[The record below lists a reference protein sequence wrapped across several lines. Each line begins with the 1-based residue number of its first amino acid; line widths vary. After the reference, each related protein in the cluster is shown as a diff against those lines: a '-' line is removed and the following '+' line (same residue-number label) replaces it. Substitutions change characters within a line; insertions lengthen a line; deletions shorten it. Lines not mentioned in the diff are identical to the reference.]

1 MNSSADSNLFFAQS
15 KQGSAKLS
23 LAYSITAKTSA
34 TVSGVMS
41 LGALSLGWKP
51 VGLTLSS
58 ERTSTDGN
66 SSMLDEF
73 GLAHG
78 PLMLSDIAPVKF
90 YGPKCRV
97 LGAPFKAKMLKCPS
111 APKVGVPFRVSYQVT
126 NQTAKSQTLKISLNN
141 NQRGDTVPAS
151 NSELLIAGKTKG
163 EAQMGP
169 WEEKLFSFTFISMIA
184 GKVSRPQL
192 SISSGR
198 HQTWVINESSLSSQT
213 LFVLP

>member
-1 MNSSADSNLFFAQS
+1 MYSSADSNLFFAQS
-15 KQGSAKLS
+15 KQGSKLS

-34 TVSGVMS
+34 TVSGAMS

-58 ERTSTDGN
+58 EMASTDGK
-66 SSMLDEF
+66 SMLDEF

-78 PLMLSDIAPVKF
+78 PLILPEIAPMKF
-90 YGPKCRV
+90 YGPRCHV

-126 NQTAKSQTLKISLNN
+126 NQTAKSQTLKVSLNN

-151 NSELLIAGKTKG
+151 NPELLIAGKTKG

-198 HQTWVINESSLSSQT
+198 HQTWVINESNNLSSQT